1 MVIFAFFKKQTNK
14 KISWN
19 IYLEEK
25 KILQVSNS
33 TEGRAE
39 IPGSVVYYS
48 TWQLSC
54 KLSKQN
60 PHLCLWERKQQVGH
74 LQSTSVKQKSKQ
86 TVETIMTD
94 RQVSKQQSNREEN
107 TQLMKSFCNSSQIKA
122 VPIPTPPTYTLVL
135 MPVL

>member
-1 MVIFAFFKKQTNK
+1 MHFLKNKQKNLLQYLPWRKK
-14 KISWN
+14 
-19 IYLEEK
+19 
-25 KILQVSNS
+25 NS
-33 TEGRAE
+33 PSLKQHGRE
-39 IPGSVVYYS
+39 SREMPGSVVYYS

-107 TQLMKSFCNSSQIKA
+107 TQLMKSFCNSSPIKA